1 MRSALFP
8 LIQKTTPLNP
18 GTMSLPLNPA
28 LHCNPS
34 SIEDLPQAHRW
45 VERFARPQGF
55 SPYAWNTT
63 KRIAME
69 VWKCHFSSRP
79 FQRTLN
85 FMHPLFYQ
93 MIRTPE
99 GLPLVPETCMR
110 GFV

>member
-1 MRSALFP
+1 
-8 LIQKTTPLNP
+8 
-18 GTMSLPLNPA
+18 MSLPLNPA
-28 LHCNPS
+28 LLATPC
-34 SIEDLPQAHRW
+34 SIQSLPQARLW

-69 VWKCHFSSRP
+69 VWKCHFAGRQ
-79 FQRTLN
+79 FARTLN

-110 GFV
+110 GFI